1 MNAYRVMKPNSL
13 MEAIGCSYCDIKKTL
28 KRDTKKRGSRCKEC
42 KKKYYGEFSH
52 GISTI
57 ELSMVFFFLL
67 GLIGPYLSIGF
78 ALWFSEFIIETY
90 ETTYGIRV
98 DWGVS
103 LLTLFLSVP
112 ITLTAFMGLVWR
124 FKIPSLKIGACA
136 GVASLIGFIA
146 LFFS

>member
-28 KRDTKKRGSRCKEC
+28 KRDTKKRGSRCEEC

-57 ELSMVFFFLL
+57 EPSMVFFFLV

-78 ALWFSEFIIETY
+78 AWWFSGFIIETY

-103 LLTLFLSVP
+103 LSTLFLSVP

-124 FKIPSLKIGACA
+124 YKKPSLKIGACA
-136 GVASLIGFIA
+136 GVASLIGFIT

>member
-1 MNAYRVMKPNSL
+1 
-13 MEAIGCSYCDIKKTL
+13 
-28 KRDTKKRGSRCKEC
+28 
-42 KKKYYGEFSH
+42 
-52 GISTI
+52 
-57 ELSMVFFFLL
+57 MVFFFLV

-78 ALWFSEFIIETY
+78 AWWFSGFIIETY

-103 LLTLFLSVP
+103 LSTLFLSVP

-124 FKIPSLKIGACA
+124 YKKPSLKIGAFA
-136 GVASLIGFIA
+136 GVASLIGFIT